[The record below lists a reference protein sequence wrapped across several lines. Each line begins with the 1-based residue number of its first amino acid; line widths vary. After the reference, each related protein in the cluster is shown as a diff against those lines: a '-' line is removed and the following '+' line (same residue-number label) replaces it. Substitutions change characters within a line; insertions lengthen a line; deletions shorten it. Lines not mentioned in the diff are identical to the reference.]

1 MIFHITVKNSLEN
14 VIEQSEIK
22 GIINLINDLEYI
34 ELIGAWQDS
43 LDFSFYF
50 VVKSKSYEL
59 IFDLITSNITYKI
72 VFINPVKSIDEID
85 EKIKTKIN
93 KKQNVDYWKN
103 EFETERQWNRT
114 LTFFWSA
121 ISPSM
126 DLQQEI

>member
-1 MIFHITVKNSLEN
+1 MFFHITVKNSLEN
-14 VIEQSEIK
+14 FIEQSEIK
-22 GIINLINDLEYI
+22 GITNLINDLEDI

-72 VFINPVKSIDEID
+72 VFINPVKSIDEVD

-103 EFETERQWNRT
+103 EFETERQ
-114 LTFFWSA
+114 
-121 ISPSM
+121 
-126 DLQQEI
+126 

>member
-1 MIFHITVKNSLEN
+1 MIFHITIKNSLEN
-14 VIEQSEIK
+14 FIEQSEFK
-22 GIINLINDLEYI
+22 GITNLINDLEDI

-72 VFINPVKSIDEID
+72 VFINPVKSIDEVD

-103 EFETERQWNRT
+103 EFETERQ
-114 LTFFWSA
+114 
-121 ISPSM
+121 
-126 DLQQEI
+126 

>member
-14 VIEQSEIK
+14 FIEQSEIK
-22 GIINLINDLEYI
+22 GITNLINDLEDI

-72 VFINPVKSIDEID
+72 VFINPVKSVDEID

-103 EFETERQWNRT
+103 EFETERQ
-114 LTFFWSA
+114 
-121 ISPSM
+121 
-126 DLQQEI
+126 

>member
-14 VIEQSEIK
+14 FIEQSEFK
-22 GIINLINDLEYI
+22 GITNLINDLEDI

-50 VVKSKSYEL
+50 VVRSESYEL

-72 VFINPVKSIDEID
+72 VFINPVKSIDEVD

-93 KKQNVDYWKN
+93 KKQNLDYWKN
-103 EFETERQWNRT
+103 EFETERQ
-114 LTFFWSA
+114 
-121 ISPSM
+121 
-126 DLQQEI
+126 

>member
-1 MIFHITVKNSLEN
+1 MIFHITVKNNLEN
-14 VIEQSEIK
+14 FIEQSEIK
-22 GIINLINDLEYI
+22 GIINLINDLEDI

-50 VVKSKSYEL
+50 VVKSKNYEL

-103 EFETERQWNRT
+103 EFETERQ
-114 LTFFWSA
+114 
-121 ISPSM
+121 
-126 DLQQEI
+126 

>member
-22 GIINLINDLEYI
+22 GIINLINDLEDI

-50 VVKSKSYEL
+50 VVKSESYEL
-59 IFDLITSNITYKI
+59 IFDLITSNISNKM
-72 VFINPVKSIDEID
+72 VFINPVKSIDEVD
-85 EKIKTKIN
+85 EKIKIKIN

-103 EFETERQWNRT
+103 EFETERQ
-114 LTFFWSA
+114 
-121 ISPSM
+121 
-126 DLQQEI
+126 

>member
-14 VIEQSEIK
+14 FIEQSEFK
-22 GIINLINDLEYI
+22 GITNLINDLEDI

-59 IFDLITSNITYKI
+59 IFDLITSNITNKI
-72 VFINPVKSIDEID
+72 VFINPVKSIDEVD

-103 EFETERQWNRT
+103 EFETERQ
-114 LTFFWSA
+114 
-121 ISPSM
+121 
-126 DLQQEI
+126 

>member
-14 VIEQSEIK
+14 FIEQSEIK
-22 GIINLINDLEYI
+22 GITNLINDLEDI

-50 VVKSKSYEL
+50 VVKSESYEL

-72 VFINPVKSIDEID
+72 VFINPVKSIDEVD

-103 EFETERQWNRT
+103 EFETERQ
-114 LTFFWSA
+114 
-121 ISPSM
+121 
-126 DLQQEI
+126 

>member
-14 VIEQSEIK
+14 FIEQSEFK
-22 GIINLINDLEYI
+22 GITNLINDLEDI

-59 IFDLITSNITYKI
+59 IFDLITSNITNKI

-103 EFETERQWNRT
+103 EFETERQ
-114 LTFFWSA
+114 
-121 ISPSM
+121 
-126 DLQQEI
+126 

>member
-14 VIEQSEIK
+14 FIEQSEFK
-22 GIINLINDLEYI
+22 GITNLINDLEDI

-72 VFINPVKSIDEID
+72 VFINPVKSIDEVD

-103 EFETERQWNRT
+103 EFETERQ
-114 LTFFWSA
+114 
-121 ISPSM
+121 
-126 DLQQEI
+126 

>member
-22 GIINLINDLEYI
+22 GIITLINDLEDI

-50 VVKSKSYEL
+50 VVKSESYEL
-59 IFDLITSNITYKI
+59 IFDLITSNITNKM
-72 VFINPVKSIDEID
+72 VFINPVKSIDEVD
-85 EKIKTKIN
+85 EKIKIKIN

-103 EFETERQWNRT
+103 EFETERQ
-114 LTFFWSA
+114 
-121 ISPSM
+121 
-126 DLQQEI
+126 

>member
-14 VIEQSEIK
+14 FIEQSEIK
-22 GIINLINDLEYI
+22 GIINLINDLEDI

-50 VVKSKSYEL
+50 VVKSESYEL

-72 VFINPVKSIDEID
+72 VFINPVKSIDEVD

-103 EFETERQWNRT
+103 EFETERQ
-114 LTFFWSA
+114 
-121 ISPSM
+121 
-126 DLQQEI
+126 

>member
-14 VIEQSEIK
+14 IIEQSEIK
-22 GIINLINDLEYI
+22 GIINLINDLEDI

-50 VVKSKSYEL
+50 VVKSESYEL
-59 IFDLITSNITYKI
+59 IFDLITSNITNKM
-72 VFINPVKSIDEID
+72 VFINPVKSIDEVD

-103 EFETERQWNRT
+103 EFETERQ
-114 LTFFWSA
+114 
-121 ISPSM
+121 
-126 DLQQEI
+126 

>member
-14 VIEQSEIK
+14 IIEQSEIK
-22 GIINLINDLEYI
+22 GIINLINDLEDI

-50 VVKSKSYEL
+50 VVKSESYEL

-103 EFETERQWNRT
+103 EFETERQ
-114 LTFFWSA
+114 
-121 ISPSM
+121 
-126 DLQQEI
+126 

>member
-14 VIEQSEIK
+14 FIEQSEIK
-22 GIINLINDLEYI
+22 GITNLINDLEDI

-59 IFDLITSNITYKI
+59 IFDLITSNITNKI
-72 VFINPVKSIDEID
+72 VFINPVKSIDEVD

-103 EFETERQWNRT
+103 EFETERQ
-114 LTFFWSA
+114 
-121 ISPSM
+121 
-126 DLQQEI
+126 

>member
-14 VIEQSEIK
+14 FIEQSEIK
-22 GIINLINDLEYI
+22 GITNLINDLEDI

-72 VFINPVKSIDEID
+72 VFINPVKSIDEVD

-93 KKQNVDYWKN
+93 KKQNLDYWKN
-103 EFETERQWNRT
+103 EFETERQ
-114 LTFFWSA
+114 
-121 ISPSM
+121 
-126 DLQQEI
+126 

>member
-14 VIEQSEIK
+14 FIEQSEIK
-22 GIINLINDLEYI
+22 GIINLINDLEDI

-50 VVKSKSYEL
+50 VVKSESYEL

-103 EFETERQWNRT
+103 EFETERQ
-114 LTFFWSA
+114 
-121 ISPSM
+121 
-126 DLQQEI
+126 

>member
-1 MIFHITVKNSLEN
+1 MIFHITVKNSLDN

-22 GIINLINDLEYI
+22 GIINLINDLEDI

-50 VVKSKSYEL
+50 VVKSESYEL

-72 VFINPVKSIDEID
+72 VFINPVKSIDEVD

-103 EFETERQWNRT
+103 EFETERQ
-114 LTFFWSA
+114 
-121 ISPSM
+121 
-126 DLQQEI
+126 

>member
-14 VIEQSEIK
+14 FIEQSEIK
-22 GIINLINDLEYI
+22 GITNLINDLEDI

-50 VVKSKSYEL
+50 VVKSESYEL

-93 KKQNVDYWKN
+93 KKQNLDYWKN
-103 EFETERQWNRT
+103 EFETERQ
-114 LTFFWSA
+114 
-121 ISPSM
+121 
-126 DLQQEI
+126 

>member
-14 VIEQSEIK
+14 FIEQSEFK
-22 GIINLINDLEYI
+22 GITNLINDLEDI

-50 VVKSKSYEL
+50 VVKSESYEL

-72 VFINPVKSIDEID
+72 VFINPVKSIDEVN

-103 EFETERQWNRT
+103 EFETERQ
-114 LTFFWSA
+114 
-121 ISPSM
+121 
-126 DLQQEI
+126 

>member
-14 VIEQSEIK
+14 FIEQSEFK
-22 GIINLINDLEYI
+22 GITNLINDLEDI

-50 VVKSKSYEL
+50 VVKSESYEL

-72 VFINPVKSIDEID
+72 VFINPVKSIDEVD

-103 EFETERQWNRT
+103 EFETERQ
-114 LTFFWSA
+114 
-121 ISPSM
+121 
-126 DLQQEI
+126 

>member
-14 VIEQSEIK
+14 FIEQSEFK
-22 GIINLINDLEYI
+22 GITNLINDLEDI

-59 IFDLITSNITYKI
+59 IFDLITSNITHKI
-72 VFINPVKSIDEID
+72 VFINPVKSIDEVN

-93 KKQNVDYWKN
+93 KKQNLDYWKN
-103 EFETERQWNRT
+103 EFETERQ
-114 LTFFWSA
+114 
-121 ISPSM
+121 
-126 DLQQEI
+126 

>member
-22 GIINLINDLEYI
+22 GIINLINDLEDI

-50 VVKSKSYEL
+50 VVKSESYEL
-59 IFDLITSNITYKI
+59 IFDLITSNITNKM
-72 VFINPVKSIDEID
+72 VFINPVKSIDEVD
-85 EKIKTKIN
+85 EKIKIKIN

-103 EFETERQWNRT
+103 EFETERQ
-114 LTFFWSA
+114 
-121 ISPSM
+121 
-126 DLQQEI
+126 

>member
-14 VIEQSEIK
+14 FIEQSEIK
-22 GIINLINDLEYI
+22 GITNLINDLEDI

-103 EFETERQWNRT
+103 EFETERQ
-114 LTFFWSA
+114 
-121 ISPSM
+121 
-126 DLQQEI
+126 

>member
-14 VIEQSEIK
+14 FIEQSEFK
-22 GIINLINDLEYI
+22 GVTNLINDLEDI

-59 IFDLITSNITYKI
+59 IYDLITSNITYKI

-103 EFETERQWNRT
+103 EFETERQ
-114 LTFFWSA
+114 
-121 ISPSM
+121 
-126 DLQQEI
+126 

>member
-1 MIFHITVKNSLEN
+1 MIFHITIKNSLEN
-14 VIEQSEIK
+14 FIEQSEIK
-22 GIINLINDLEYI
+22 GITNLINDLEDI

-50 VVKSKSYEL
+50 VVKSESYEL

-72 VFINPVKSIDEID
+72 VFINPVKSIDEVD

-103 EFETERQWNRT
+103 EFETERQ
-114 LTFFWSA
+114 
-121 ISPSM
+121 
-126 DLQQEI
+126 

>member
-14 VIEQSEIK
+14 FIEQSEIK
-22 GIINLINDLEYI
+22 GITNLINDLEDI

-59 IFDLITSNITYKI
+59 IFDLIKSNITYKI
-72 VFINPVKSIDEID
+72 VFINPVKSIDEVD

-103 EFETERQWNRT
+103 EFETERQ
-114 LTFFWSA
+114 
-121 ISPSM
+121 
-126 DLQQEI
+126 

>member
-14 VIEQSEIK
+14 FIEQSEFK
-22 GIINLINDLEYI
+22 GITNLINDLEDI

-50 VVKSKSYEL
+50 VVKSESYEL

-93 KKQNVDYWKN
+93 KKQNVDYWKK
-103 EFETERQWNRT
+103 EFETERQ
-114 LTFFWSA
+114 
-121 ISPSM
+121 
-126 DLQQEI
+126 

>member
-14 VIEQSEIK
+14 FIEQSEFK
-22 GIINLINDLEYI
+22 GITNLINDLEDI

-50 VVKSKSYEL
+50 VVKSESYEL
-59 IFDLITSNITYKI
+59 IFDLITSNITNKI
-72 VFINPVKSIDEID
+72 VFINPVKSIDEVD

-103 EFETERQWNRT
+103 EFETERQ
-114 LTFFWSA
+114 
-121 ISPSM
+121 
-126 DLQQEI
+126 

>member
-14 VIEQSEIK
+14 FIEQSEIK
-22 GIINLINDLEYI
+22 GITNLINDLEDI

-50 VVKSKSYEL
+50 VVKSESYEL

-103 EFETERQWNRT
+103 EFETERQ
-114 LTFFWSA
+114 
-121 ISPSM
+121 
-126 DLQQEI
+126 

>member
-14 VIEQSEIK
+14 FIEQSEIK
-22 GIINLINDLEYI
+22 GITNLINDLEDI

-50 VVKSKSYEL
+50 VVKSESYEL

-72 VFINPVKSIDEID
+72 VFINPVKSIDEVD

-93 KKQNVDYWKN
+93 KKQNLNYWKN
-103 EFETERQWNRT
+103 EFETERQ
-114 LTFFWSA
+114 
-121 ISPSM
+121 
-126 DLQQEI
+126 

>member
-14 VIEQSEIK
+14 FIEQSEIN
-22 GIINLINDLEYI
+22 GITNLINDLEDI

-50 VVKSKSYEL
+50 VVKSESYEL

-72 VFINPVKSIDEID
+72 VFINPVKSIDEVD

-93 KKQNVDYWKN
+93 KKQNMDYWKN
-103 EFETERQWNRT
+103 EFETERQ
-114 LTFFWSA
+114 
-121 ISPSM
+121 
-126 DLQQEI
+126 

>member
-1 MIFHITVKNSLEN
+1 MIFHITIKNSLEN
-14 VIEQSEIK
+14 FIEQSEIK
-22 GIINLINDLEYI
+22 GITNLINDLEDI

-72 VFINPVKSIDEID
+72 VFINPVKSIDEVD

-103 EFETERQWNRT
+103 EFETERQ
-114 LTFFWSA
+114 
-121 ISPSM
+121 
-126 DLQQEI
+126 

>member
-1 MIFHITVKNSLEN
+1 MIFHITVKNNLEN
-14 VIEQSEIK
+14 FIEQSEIK
-22 GIINLINDLEYI
+22 GITNLINDLEDI

-50 VVKSKSYEL
+50 VVKSESYEL

-103 EFETERQWNRT
+103 EFETERQ
-114 LTFFWSA
+114 
-121 ISPSM
+121 
-126 DLQQEI
+126 